1 MVINLTS
8 IKNQYHPYENNELG
22 QYIQSLENRY
32 QITDEINF
40 FSQLVNFSK
49 NVDAPY
55 HRWFKY
61 REGFSHTLVSEL
73 IKRSEITSDEYIIDP
88 FCGSG
93 TTVLEAKKLGFS
105 GLGID
110 INPMSTF
117 TSLVKCR
124 TYDDSEIQEI
134 EQYLEEIKELS
145 IEEIIEDETQ
155 EKYAICDKFFSPNNF
170 QQLLRIRQV
179 LNSLDTTGKISDF
192 FLCGYLCIIEEVS
205 DRKRDGNGLRK
216 RTSKVTDVLNH
227 YDEKIKLMLNDIK
240 GKGLKE
246 ILFSDV
252 KSGNA
257 TDMTVICSKL
267 INSETTPGAIIYS
280 PPYPNSFDYFESY
293 KMELYLGDFIESSS
307 DLADLRKQAIHSFV
321 RPGVNLKQTPEYI
334 NWMSREIEY
343 AIPAK
348 EERTGKKDT
357 RTRKVPAM
365 IIGYFA
371 DMEEVIKQSSQTL
384 SEGKKCYIV
393 VDQSAYLGK
402 IVPTDLFLA
411 EIAENHGFSVE
422 EIIVCRRARTS
433 PQQLKLY
440 PYLND
445 LLRESIVV
453 LKRLA

>member
-1 MVINLTS
+1 MS
-8 IKNQYHPYENNELG
+8 EIKNRYHPYQNNELG
-22 QYIQSLENRY
+22 HYIQSLETRY
-32 QITDEINF
+32 NIKDEINF

-124 TYDDSEIQEI
+124 TYDDNEIQEI
-134 EQYLEEIKELS
+134 EQCLEEIKELYP
-145 IEEIIEDETQ
+145 EEMIEDETQ
-155 EKYAICDKFFSPNNF
+155 EKYAICDKFFSSHNF
-170 QQLLRIRQV
+170 QQLLKIRQV
-179 LNSLDTTGKISDF
+179 LNSLDTTGEISDL

-216 RTSKVTDVLNH
+216 RTSKVTNVVNH
-227 YDEKIKLMLNDIK
+227 YVEKIQSMLTDIK
-240 GKGLKE
+240 NKRLKNS
-246 ILFSDV
+246 IFSDI
-252 KSGNA
+252 KLGNA
-257 TDMTVICSKL
+257 TDMTAICSEL
-267 INSETTPGAIIYS
+267 INAEVTPGAIIYS

-293 KMELYLGDFIESSS
+293 KMELYLGDFIENSS

-321 RPGVNLKQTPEYI
+321 RPGVNLKQTPKYI
-334 NWMSREIEY
+334 NWMSQEIEC
-343 AIPAK
+343 AIPEK
-348 EERTGKKDT
+348 EERTGKKDI

-411 EIAENHGFSVE
+411 KIAENYGFSVE
-422 EIIVCRRARTS
+422 EIIVCRRAKTS